1 MMRAARAYGLA
12 AVAAVALTGLSVA
25 AVAATNSAAPGAG
38 LLADCEVPAVPGH
51 PVTVLLRDMPHQG
64 MMGSSRGGMELLA
77 SPRTVPAGTVSL
89 VAVNRGSRTH
99 ELLVVPLAAGVRAG
113 QQPVDAVG
121 SIAED
126 GSLGEASRTCGPS
139 TGDGVAPRSAG
150 WITLTLRPGRYELL
164 CNLPGHY
171 AAGMFGELDVS
182 QGP

>member
-38 LLADCEVPAVPGH
+38 
-51 PVTVLLRDMPHQG
+51 
-64 MMGSSRGGMELLA
+64 LLA

-150 WITLTLRPGRYELL
+150 WMTLTLRPGRYELL

-182 QGP
+182 PGP